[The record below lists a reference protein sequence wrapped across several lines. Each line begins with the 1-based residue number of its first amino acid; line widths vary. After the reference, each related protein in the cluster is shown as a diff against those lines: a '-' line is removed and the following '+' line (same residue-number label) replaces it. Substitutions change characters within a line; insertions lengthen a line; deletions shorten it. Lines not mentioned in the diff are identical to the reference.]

1 VYTCGVARVNGKCCK
16 YRIISIDTSERSAV
30 DIDSAGQIGDI
41 CLISPI
47 IIGRPQVPT
56 TTAPLHSPDFY
67 AGDPYPTYREL
78 RATTPVAWND
88 VTNFWALLKYE
99 DVRFVAGHP
108 QLFTSTKG
116 ITIPDPAQPEPVQEG
131 NLIFTDPP
139 RHRQLRN
146 LINSGF
152 TRRQVTLLEPKVR
165 AIVKGILDGVDP
177 SREYEFAEEIAAPL
191 PTRMIAEMLGAPAED
206 WERFRTWSDAAV
218 GTADPDIEMD
228 SLAALGELYEYFTK
242 LIADRRTGAVT
253 DQDDLLTILANAEV
267 DGERLGDED
276 LLNFSFLLL
285 VAGNET
291 TRNLIA
297 LGTKALID
305 HPDQFALLRSDPS
318 LLPGAVE
325 EMLRYT
331 SPVTHMAR
339 RATQDVEIRGQQIK
353 AGDTV
358 VMLYGSAN
366 RDEAVFGPNSE
377 EFDITRN
384 PNPHIAFGAGEHAC
398 LGAQL
403 ARLEAQVMFEVLLG
417 TYPTIE
423 LTGKVTRL
431 RATMVP
437 GVKRMPVRLKVN
449 A

>member
-1 VYTCGVARVNGKCCK
+1 MRPA
-16 YRIISIDTSERSAV
+16 S
-30 DIDSAGQIGDI
+30 
-41 CLISPI
+41 
-47 IIGRPQVPT
+47 GRYVVLT
-56 TTAPLHSPDFY
+56 TVPLHSPDFY
-67 AGDPYPTYREL
+67 AGDPYPAYREL
-78 RATTPVAWND
+78 RDTTPVAWND

-99 DVRFVAGHP
+99 DVRYVSGRP
-108 QLFTSTKG
+108 MTFTSTKG
-116 ITIPDPAQPEPVQEG
+116 ITIPDPSQPEPVQEG

-139 RHRQLRN
+139 RHRQLRK
-146 LINSGF
+146 LINAGF

-165 AIVKGILDGVDP
+165 EIVKGIIDALEPG
-177 SREYEFAEEIAAPL
+177 REYEFAEEIAAPL
-191 PTRMIAEMLGAPAED
+191 PTRMIADMLGAPPED

-218 GTADPDIEMD
+218 GTADPDIELD
-228 SLAALGELYEYFTK
+228 HVVALTELYEYFTT
-242 LIADRRTGAVT
+242 LIAARRSGEAERT
-253 DQDDLLTILANAEV
+253 DDLLSILAAAEV
-267 DGERLGDED
+267 DGERLTDED

-305 HPDQFALLRSDPS
+305 HPDQFALLRANPD
-318 LLPGAVE
+318 LLPLAVE

-339 RATQDVEIRGQQIK
+339 RATEDVEIRGQQIK

-366 RDEAVFGPNSE
+366 RDEDIFGPTAE
-377 EFDITRN
+377 QFDITRN

-398 LGAQL
+398 MGAQL
-403 ARLEAQVMFEVLLG
+403 ARLEARVLFEVLLG

-423 LTGKVTRL
+423 LTGDVTRL

-437 GVKRMPVRLKVN
+437 GVKRMPVRLG
-449 A
+449 ASI